1 MPAVTRRLLGTSLAL
16 ALLAG
21 ACGSEPPAFE
31 DPQAGAELRFV
42 PQVADSLGDAGRGA
56 GVDVDAEGNPHVSYV
71 ALEEPI
77 REGEPEAVRPIGA
90 PEPPAVLVATLSEG
104 AWEIV
109 PVAEGTRV
117 SERSDTAIAVDAD
130 GANHVIW
137 SERPV
142 GVVYSTDA
150 DGGFAEPQRITDGF
164 MTGLSLAAAET
175 GTLWAAWV
183 EEGEVRAASGG
194 AAGWTVEDVAVAGV
208 RADLSVATAIA
219 VGSDGQPMVAFT
231 GADANA
237 PMVARRDS
245 GGSWSTEE
253 VESGG
258 GGYGVSM
265 ALDPEGNPVL
275 AYYTQPVSGE
285 ADVRVATATG
295 EAWEATDVGTFTAGR
310 RAQAQ
315 GQQEEENLA
324 LTMSTGVAATADGVL
339 VTWYA
344 GPEHGLGLATGE
356 GGEFREVSLTASAA
370 GAGPAMGTG
379 AGEDPAVAMAW
390 HDTADLDLKV
400 ATEAE
405 GEVVLANPGEETTTP
420 PPTQPTGPATTGCEE
435 GTIAIAAPAGA
446 AASGF
451 DTTTLEAP
459 PDEGFT
465 VCFDNQDPGLAHNWA
480 LYQDEAAADQIAQ
493 AGNFPNDPP
502 GPVVLT
508 ADVDPLQSGDY
519 FYRCDYHAT
528 TMTGTLTIA

>member
-31 DPQAGAELRFV
+31 DPQAGAEQRFV
-42 PQVADSLGDAGRGA
+42 PQVADSLGDAGHGA
-56 GVDVDAEGNPHVSYV
+56 GVGVDAEGNPHVSYI

-77 REGEPEAVRPIGA
+77 QEGQPEAVRPIGA

-104 AWEIV
+104 AWAII

-150 DGGFAEPQRITDGF
+150 EGEFTEPLRITDGF
-164 MTGLSLAAAET
+164 VTGLSVAAAET
-175 GTLWAAWV
+175 GALWAAWV
-183 EEGEVRAASGG
+183 EEGQVRAATGG
-194 AAGWTVEDVAVAGV
+194 AAGWTVEDVAVAGA
-208 RADLSVATAIA
+208 RSALPVATAIA
-219 VGSDGQPMVAFT
+219 VGSDGQPIVAFT

-245 GGSWSTEE
+245 GGTWTSEE
-253 VESGG
+253 VEPGG
-258 GGYGVSM
+258 GGYGISM
-265 ALDPEGNPVL
+265 ALGPEGDPVV
-275 AYYTQPVSGE
+275 AYYTQPVTGE
-285 ADVRVATATG
+285 ADVKVATSAG
-295 EAWEATDVGTFTAGR
+295 GAWEATEVGTFTEGR

-344 GPEHGLGLATGE
+344 GPEDGLGLKMGQD
-356 GGEFREVSLTASAA
+356 GEFRDLSLTAAA
-370 GAGPAMGTG
+370 GGAAPAMGIGT
-379 AGEDPAVAMAW
+379 GEDPAVAMAW
-390 HDTADLDLKV
+390 HDTTDLDLKV
-400 ATEAE
+400 ATAEE
-405 GEVVLANPGEETTTP
+405 GEVLLAQPGEETTAP
-420 PPTQPTGPATTGCEE
+420 PPTTPADGGAAGCEE
-435 GTIAIAAPAGA
+435 GSVEISASTGA
-446 AASGF
+446 ATNGF
-451 DTTTLEAP
+451 DQTEVEGPA
-459 PDEGFT
+459 DGFT
-465 VCFDNQDPGLAHNWA
+465 LCFNNQDTGVLHNVHVFQSATGPEGGDLVVSGELA
-480 LYQDEAAADQIAQ
+480 
-493 AGNFPNDPP
+493 AGPI
-502 GPVVLT
+502 VQT
-508 ADVDPLQSGDY
+508 ADVPATDPADY
-519 FYRCDYHAT
+519 FFQCDAHTA

>member
-16 ALLAG
+16 SLLAG

-31 DPQAGAELRFV
+31 DPQAGAEQRLV

-56 GVDVDAEGNPHVSYV
+56 GIDVDAEGDPHVSYV
-71 ALEEPI
+71 ALVQPTEE
-77 REGEPEAVRPIGA
+77 GQPEEVRPIGA
-90 PEPPAVLVATLSEG
+90 PEAPAVLVATLSEG

-150 DGGFAEPQRITDGF
+150 DGGFAEPLRITDGF
-164 MTGLSLAAAET
+164 VTGLSLAASET

-183 EEGEVRAASGG
+183 EEGQVRAATGG
-194 AAGWTVEDVAVAGV
+194 AGGWTVDDGAVAGV
-208 RADLSVATAIA
+208 RADLPVATAIA
-219 VGSDGQPMVAFT
+219 VGSDGQPIVAFT

-245 GGSWSTEE
+245 GGTWTTEE

-258 GGYGVSM
+258 GGYGVSI
-265 ALDPEGNPVL
+265 ALDPEGNPVV

-285 ADVRVATATG
+285 ADVRVATSSG
-295 EAWEATDVGTFTAGR
+295 EAWEATDVGTFTEGR
-310 RAQAQ
+310 RATAQ
-315 GQQEEENLA
+315 DQQEEENLA
-324 LTMSTGVAATADGVL
+324 LTMSTGIAATADGVL

-344 GPEHGLGLATGE
+344 GPEDGLGLATGE
-356 GGEFREVSLTASAA
+356 GGEFRDLSLTAAA
-370 GAGPAMGTG
+370 GGAGPVMGTG

-390 HDTADLDLKV
+390 HDTVDLDLKV

-405 GEVVLANPGEETTTP
+405 GEVVLANPGEEATTP
-420 PPTQPTGPATTGCEE
+420 PPTAPADGGAGCEE
-435 GTIAIAAPAGA
+435 GAVEITASPGAATNGFDQTEVEGPADGFTLCFNNQDTGLPHNVHAFQSATGPEGGDLAVTGAPA
-446 AASGF
+446 
-451 DTTTLEAP
+451 
-459 PDEGFT
+459 
-465 VCFDNQDPGLAHNWA
+465 
-480 LYQDEAAADQIAQ
+480 
-493 AGNFPNDPP
+493 P
-502 GPVVLT
+502 GPIVQT
-508 ADVDPLQSGDY
+508 TDVPATGPADY
-519 FYRCDYHAT
+519 FFQCDAHPA